1 MIQRKEREESNI
13 NIFQRAENNFGYEY
27 EKNKQRNQSNKN
39 PTGLV
44 NGHVALDQKTV
55 WQFPR
60 KYYPMV

>member
-27 EKNKQRNQSNKN
+27 EKNKQRNQPNKN

-55 WQFPR
+55 WQFLR